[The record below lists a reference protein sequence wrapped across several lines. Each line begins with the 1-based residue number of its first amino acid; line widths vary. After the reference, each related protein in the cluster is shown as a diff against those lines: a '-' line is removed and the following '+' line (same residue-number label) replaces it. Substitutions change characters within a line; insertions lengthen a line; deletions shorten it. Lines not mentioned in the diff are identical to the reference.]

1 MRSARGL
8 CGGVSLNSQSSRQT
22 KSGRRTNASEAAW
35 PLQRVGR
42 YTSSRSN
49 MTIPLVTAIDH
60 RRGIVFIKWLG
71 SHKGYDRSM

>member
-8 CGGVSLNSQSSRQT
+8 CGGVPLNSQSSRQT

-42 YTSSRSN
+42 YTASWVRVSGRCGDSR
-49 MTIPLVTAIDH
+49 AAGW
-60 RRGIVFIKWLG
+60 RRAKLCALAM
-71 SHKGYDRSM
+71 YAALQALY